1 MASLLPSLLE
11 TQAPQRFYGRS
22 TLPSETKKRSS
33 ESVWD
38 SWRKVTWEVQGLWIW
53 MNINED
59 EWNMKECGSLALWNY
74 DMTLYMASEKSTAMG
89 RDESLQSQRN
99 RPSKRPGLKR
109 QVICKSYQQMYVH
122 DLISISL
129 WFCLYVTSGAYQWL
143 VKNSIEIV
151 RPHRWTFKKHPSKLS
166 SCTTNY
172 QAKSTRLIRW
182 AHGLCVLYPHLP
194 PLNCQPHQFHQL
206 WHSLPDLRFGCFR
219 K

>member
-1 MASLLPSLLE
+1 MKAQTHPDHYVTIWYIIENLTKKMTCDSVIRIHSGISFGNLFSTTKSPRNVLDGFTSPFAVGNPSATAILWAFD
-11 TQAPQRFYGRS
+11 TSQRD
-22 TLPSETKKRSS
+22 KKRSS

-143 VKNSIEIV
+143 VKKQYWN
-151 RPHRWTFKKHPSKLS
+151 
-166 SCTTNY
+166 CTT
-172 QAKSTRLIRW
+172 T
-182 AHGLCVLYPHLP
+182 
-194 PLNCQPHQFHQL
+194 
-206 WHSLPDLRFGCFR
+206 
-219 K
+219 